1 MNAPPGR
8 RAALASALIGV
19 LGLLL
24 LVVFGRGDPT
34 SFFRAYLLG
43 YTFWLGLGIGS
54 LGVALIQFLTGGRWG
69 LATRRVFEA
78 GAATVP
84 LLAVLFLPIL
94 LGIPVLYP
102 WARPD
107 VVSASPVI
115 QHKLLYLNPPFFS
128 VRSLVYLVCWIVLVL
143 MLRRLSRLDDRTDD
157 PRVLRRLQRFSIVGA
172 LVLGLTVSFAAIDW
186 LMSLEPEWY
195 STMYPPLVVMSGLL
209 LALAFAIVVVTWLTP
224 APAFA
229 DIMSPQL
236 LNDLGS
242 LLLAFLMLLTYLSY
256 FQYMLIWAGNLSDE
270 IPWYLARVDGGW
282 RPLALVL
289 VVVGFMLPF
298 CLLLFRPLKRRRG
311 TLAAIAGLVCV
322 TQVVHVYWLVAPP
335 FEPAGPA
342 PTWLDLLAL
351 AGFGGLSLA
360 VFAWQLAARPLVPA
374 FDPRLA
380 ELREAAHAAA

>member
-1 MNAPPGR
+1 VNAPPGR
-8 RAALASALIGV
+8 RAALISAAVGI

-24 LVVFGRGDPT
+24 LVGFGRGDPT

-54 LGVALIQFLTGGRWG
+54 LGVALIQFLTGGGWG
-69 LATRRVFEA
+69 LATRRIFEA

-84 LLAVLFLPIL
+84 LLAVLFLPIFF
-94 LGIPVLYP
+94 GIPVLYP
-102 WARPD
+102 WAQPD
-107 VVSASPVI
+107 VVSTSAVI
-115 QHKLLYLNPPFFS
+115 QHKILYLNPPFFV
-128 VRSLVYLVCWIVLVL
+128 VRSVVYLVCWIVLVL
-143 MLRRLSRLDDRTDD
+143 MLRRLSRLDDRTAD
-157 PRVLRRLQRFSIVGA
+157 PQVLRRLQRFSIVGV
-172 LVLGLTVSFAAIDW
+172 LLLGLTVSFAAIDW

-195 STMYPPLVVMSGLL
+195 STMYPPLVAMSGLL

-224 APAFA
+224 APVLA

-242 LLLAFLMLLTYLSY
+242 LLLAFLMLLAYLSY

-289 VVVGFMLPF
+289 VFVGFMLPF
-298 CLLLFRPLKRRRG
+298 FLLLFRPLKRRRG
-311 TLAAIAGLVCV
+311 RLAAIAGLVCV
-322 TQVVHVYWLVAPP
+322 TQVAHVYWLVAPP

-342 PTWLDLLAL
+342 PSWLDPLAL
-351 AGFGGLSLA
+351 VGFGGLSLA
-360 VFAWQLAARPLVPA
+360 VFAWQLAARPLIPA

-380 ELREAAHAAA
+380 ELREAAHATA